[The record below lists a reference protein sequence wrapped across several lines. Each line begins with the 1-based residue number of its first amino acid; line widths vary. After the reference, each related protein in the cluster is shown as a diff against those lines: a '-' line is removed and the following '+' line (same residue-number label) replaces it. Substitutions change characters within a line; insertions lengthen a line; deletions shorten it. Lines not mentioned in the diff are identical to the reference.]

1 MACINS
7 SPGNSYERFDGGL
20 ERTNRNKAYEL
31 GRQVLILEIEE
42 WGRSDD
48 PENSDTQEL
57 DHGRSAH
64 CFEKICM
71 DVTILVYNS
80 KSRPNA
86 RLRRE

>member
-42 WGRSDD
+42 WGRSDN
-48 PENSDTQEL
+48 PENSDTQ
-57 DHGRSAH
+57 DSTMDVVRTVSRRSAW
-64 CFEKICM
+64 
-71 DVTILVYNS
+71 TLLY
-80 KSRPNA
+80 
-86 RLRRE
+86 